1 MGALGSAA
9 LLLPLERTARSALQ
23 LANRLDPS
31 LLPAVGQLPFSVPKV
46 AKPTRTTLTVP
57 GTWIDAAHEAGR
69 DPVPVEV
76 DYYEFHMRQ
85 PKVPILPGL
94 PDTLIWGYRGTVP
107 GPTIHAE
114 RGRPVLVRHYNDITR
129 QHPVLRYGA
138 PETSVHLH
146 GNPSLPQHDG
156 YASDTTAAGFY
167 KDYWYPAT
175 EDARTL
181 WYHDH
186 GVHHTASNA
195 YMGLAG
201 MYLLH
206 DDEERASGLPLRGSP
221 DDQYGNPYDVPLILR
236 DAMFDTGAQL
246 IFADND
252 ESSAYDDVILANG
265 VP

>member
-1 MGALGSAA
+1 M
-9 LLLPLERTARSALQ
+9 
-23 LANRLDPS
+23 
-31 LLPAVGQLPFSVPKV
+31 
-46 AKPTRTTLTVP
+46 
-57 GTWIDAAHEAGR
+57 
-69 DPVPVEV
+69 
-76 DYYEFHMRQ
+76 
-85 PKVPILPGL
+85 
-94 PDTLIWGYRGTVP
+94 
-107 GPTIHAE
+107 
-114 RGRPVLVRHYNDITR
+114 LVRHYNDITR

-156 YASDTTAAGFY
+156 YASDTTSAGFY

-252 ESSAYDDVILANG
+252 ESGVVRRRDPGQRRPVAEHEGRAAPVPVPDPRRGVSRSFDLALSVRARPRGDKYLN
-265 VP
+265 